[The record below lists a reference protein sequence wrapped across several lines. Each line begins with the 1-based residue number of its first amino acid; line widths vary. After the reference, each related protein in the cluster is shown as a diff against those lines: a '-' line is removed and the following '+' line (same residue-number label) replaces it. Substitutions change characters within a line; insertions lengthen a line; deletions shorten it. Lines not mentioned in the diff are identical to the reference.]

1 LPLSHPRQGTPNT
14 RLENYIQLHRA
25 APTTIGKNKK
35 TLHFKVFQQTAR
47 ARSDRKIWADERK
60 LAAAGETPPFFAA
73 AQGEQGFRHADTP
86 SHLVTVANHI

>member
-47 ARSDRKIWADERK
+47 SNADGERWS
-60 LAAAGETPPFFAA
+60 LT
-73 AQGEQGFRHADTP
+73 GFCDYDPVKKKADIG
-86 SHLVTVANHI
+86 SNFLKRESALGGRLR